1 VAHRSEADAFADAV
15 RGKAVS
21 MSDPN
26 KDTSK
31 KPTSTRTVESK
42 ARDAAEK
49 TTAPAARAGQ
59 ADAGKASD
67 AASAAKAGAQRS
79 ADAANGAVQTAAKGV
94 AAGRQAVV
102 ATSGQVAA
110 TAKTA
115 WTVVAQRKLVAA
127 GVGVGLTA
135 VTAASYAM
143 GRRAGRH
150 THGPL
155 TRLTGGRI

>member
-1 VAHRSEADAFADAV
+1 
-15 RGKAVS
+15 

-26 KDTSK
+26 KDTNN
-31 KPTSTRTVESK
+31 KPTSTRTAESK
-42 ARDAAEK
+42 ARGAAEK
-49 TTAPAARAGQ
+49 ATAPASRAGQ
-59 ADAGKASD
+59 AAAGKAGD

-79 ADAANGAVQTAAKGV
+79 ADAASGAVQTAAKGV
-94 AAGRQAVV
+94 VAGRQAVV
-102 ATSGQVAA
+102 TASGQVAA

-115 WTVVAQRKLVAA
+115 WTVIAHRKLVAV
-127 GVGVGLTA
+127 GVGAGLTA
-135 VTAASYAM
+135 VSAASYAV

>member
-1 VAHRSEADAFADAV
+1 MSE
-15 RGKAVS
+15 
-21 MSDPN
+21 PN
-26 KDTSK
+26 KDTNKDTNK
-31 KPTSTRTVESK
+31 KPVGTRTVES
-42 ARDAAEK
+42 R
-49 TTAPAARAGQ
+49 
-59 ADAGKASD
+59 ASD

-102 ATSGQVAA
+102 TTSGQVAA

-115 WTVVAQRKLVAA
+115 WTVIAHRKLVAA
-127 GVGVGLTA
+127 GVGAGLTA

>member
-1 VAHRSEADAFADAV
+1 MFADGV

-26 KDTSK
+26 KDTNK
-31 KPTSTRTVESK
+31 KPAGTRTVEAK
-42 ARDAAEK
+42 AH
-49 TTAPAARAGQ
+49 
-59 ADAGKASD
+59 D

-79 ADAANGAVQTAAKGV
+79 ADAANGAAHTAAKGV

-102 ATSGQVAA
+102 TTSGQVAA

-115 WTVVAQRKLVAA
+115 WTAVAHRKLVAA
-127 GVGVGLTA
+127 GVGAGLTA

>member
-1 VAHRSEADAFADAV
+1 
-15 RGKAVS
+15 

-26 KDTSK
+26 KETNQKSNA
-31 KPTSTRTVESK
+31 TRTAQSRVRGAADK
-42 ARDAAEK
+42 A
-49 TTAPAARAGQ
+49 TAPASRAGQ
-59 ADAGKASD
+59 AASGKAAD
-67 AASAAKAGAQRS
+67 AASAAKAGARRS
-79 ADAANGAVQTAAKGV
+79 AEAANGAVRTAAKG
-94 AAGRQAVV
+94 AEAGRQAVV

-115 WTVVAQRKLVAA
+115 WTVIAHRKLVAA
-127 GVGVGLTA
+127 GLGAGITA
-135 VTAASYAM
+135 LSAASYAV

>member
-59 ADAGKASD
+59 AAAGKASD

-127 GVGVGLTA
+127 GVGAGLTA

>member
-1 VAHRSEADAFADAV
+1 VFAAAV

-26 KDTSK
+26 KDMNK
-31 KPTSTRTVESK
+31 KPTSTRTAESK
-42 ARDAAEK
+42 ARTAADK
-49 TTAPAARAGQ
+49 ATAPASRTSRAASDRAG
-59 ADAGKASD
+59 D

-79 ADAANGAVQTAAKGV
+79 AQAANGAVHTAAKGV

-102 ATSGQVAA
+102 TTSGRFAA

-127 GVGVGLTA
+127 GVGAGITA
-135 VTAASYAM
+135 VSAASYAV

-150 THGPL
+150 TLGPL

>member
-1 VAHRSEADAFADAV
+1 
-15 RGKAVS
+15 

-26 KDTSK
+26 KDTNK
-31 KPTSTRTVESK
+31 KPTSTRTAESK
-42 ARDAAEK
+42 ARGAAEK

-59 ADAGKASD
+59 AAAGKASD

-79 ADAANGAVQTAAKGV
+79 ADAANGAVLTAAKGV

-102 ATSGQVAA
+102 ATTGQVAA

-127 GVGVGLTA
+127 GVGAGLTA